1 MENDRAEIGV
11 IGRAEEAAAI
21 SALARSFRLPLS
33 TPLARSFFVR
43 GGL

>member
-21 SALARSFRLPLS
+21 SALALLS
-33 TPLARSFFVR
+33 LALVDAACAIFFVR
-43 GGL
+43 GGP